1 MPLISLIIGHKHLM
15 DLLLRVVVVVLVI
28 AVYLMYII
36 LRCPLAEYLVASVA
50 IDDYIRHGKA
60 YSSLVQMVH
69 TGDEV
74 TLIFLIPHLVVF
86 TRGDEIRR
94 VEIYQVILFVIN
106 PVEELYEVLIMPL
119 GMFYFRLTE
128 IIIKSHKRI
137 VIKVEIAYR
146 QIEFAFLVESS
157 HTVESV
163 DKQEIEHHCILH
175 TTIVEILSHAVITSA
190 IVILDFF

>member
-1 MPLISLIIGHKHLM
+1 
-15 DLLLRVVVVVLVI
+15 
-28 AVYLMYII
+28 
-36 LRCPLAEYLVASVA
+36 
-50 IDDYIRHGKA
+50 
-60 YSSLVQMVH
+60 
-69 TGDEV
+69 
-74 TLIFLIPHLVVF
+74 
-86 TRGDEIRR
+86 
-94 VEIYQVILFVIN
+94 
-106 PVEELYEVLIMPL
+106 MPL

-163 DKQEIEHHCILH
+163 DKQELEHHCILH